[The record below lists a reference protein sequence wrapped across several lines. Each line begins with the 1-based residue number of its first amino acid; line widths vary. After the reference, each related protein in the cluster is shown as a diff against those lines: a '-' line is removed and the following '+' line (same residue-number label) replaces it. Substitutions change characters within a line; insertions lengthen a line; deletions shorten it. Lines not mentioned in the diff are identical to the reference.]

1 MNKDFSELQR
11 TDKIGELS
19 WEIIIM
25 FTFHAFLGGFQ
36 YFRDG
41 VDLTTTQSPRASWIV
56 WQKRVSTPA
65 ILERNAISWEPKG
78 TPPKK

>member
-1 MNKDFSELQR
+1 MNKDFSELKR

-19 WEIIIM
+19 WEIIM

-41 VDLTTTQSPRASWIV
+41 VNLTTTRSPKASWIV
-56 WQKRVSTPA
+56 WQ
-65 ILERNAISWEPKG
+65 N
-78 TPPKK
+78 